1 MGRRKRERDER
12 SHARRMQRFRLWQSV
27 IRAED
32 TCFKPA
38 LAVLGSPMEFA
49 RGQTNGQGGSQGGR
63 GLFYRDCGCPSK
75 RDVNAIGWMD
85 GWSARQS
92 RLSLCGRLRSWS
104 DEGKPGNPIDE
115 WVFQREGSVRSVGN
129 PFRGRKGTIGP
140 VRIACQIIWSAGRRT
155 RRSPA
160 GRGRVWVMPL
170 AAATNLLW
178 RQITFRFYGAPSR
191 SPPPSL
197 TNTLPEPLF
206 FIDIN
211 RISRSAALLQI

>member
-1 MGRRKRERDER
+1 M
-12 SHARRMQRFRLWQSV
+12 S
-27 IRAED
+27 
-32 TCFKPA
+32 
-38 LAVLGSPMEFA
+38 
-49 RGQTNGQGGSQGGR
+49 
-63 GLFYRDCGCPSK
+63 GCPSK

-92 RLSLCGRLRSWS
+92 HLSLCGRRLRSWS
-104 DEGKPGNPIDE
+104 DEGKAGNPIDE
-115 WVFQREGSVRSVGN
+115 WVFQREGVSQVGRHGN

-140 VRIACQIIWSAGRRT
+140 IRIACQIIWSAGRLT

-160 GRGRVWVMPL
+160 GRVWVMPL

-191 SPPPSL
+191 SPPTSL

-206 FIDIN
+206 FII
-211 RISRSAALLQI
+211 AALLQI